1 MEFQKLNA
9 THFSCGYLELL
20 GNLTIVG
27 EVDKETWMQQ
37 LHEINMHGNIE
48 IYVLFDSLEKRV
60 VANGTLLIEKKFIH
74 QCGKVGHIE
83 DIVVDPKC
91 QGMGLGKKIVEY
103 LKERAKEMGCYKVIL
118 DCDDKNV
125 QFYQK
130 CAFSVKCVQMSHYL
144 R

>member
-1 MEFQKLNA
+1 MEFQFLNA
-9 THFSCGYLELL
+9 SHFDCGYLQLL
-20 GNLTIVG
+20 ENLTFVG
-27 EVDKETWMQQ
+27 TMSKETFLQQ
-37 LHEINMHGNIE
+37 LNEINLHANIE
-48 IYVLFDSLEKRV
+48 IYVLFDSLENRV

-91 QGMGLGKKIVEY
+91 QGMGLGRKMVEH
-103 LKERAKEMGCYKVIL
+103 LSRRAKEIGCYKVIL
-118 DCDDKNV
+118 DCDEKNT

-130 CAFSVKCVQMSHYL
+130 CGFCEKGTQMACYL

>member
-27 EVDKETWMQQ
+27 EIDKETWIQQ
-37 LHEINMHGNIE
+37 LDEINLHANIE
-48 IYVLFDSLEKRV
+48 IYVLFNSLENKV

-91 QGMGLGKKIVEY
+91 QGMGLGKKIVEH
-103 LKERAKEMGCYKVIL
+103 LKERAKEVGCYKVIL
-118 DCDDKNV
+118 DCDVKNS
-125 QFYQK
+125 QFYEK
-130 CAFSVKCVQMSHYL
+130 CGFSAKGVEMAYYL
-144 R
+144 M